1 MSTLYLVDEYE
12 FFNRKPSKTQ
22 INACIKNAMAQGSKA
37 IAIIWG
43 ENQIDLDY
51 NDSHAVWYGSGWIKD
66 ISGDDIAK
74 ALNRQCDTKT
84 TQFMRQHFNLL
95 GV

>member
-1 MSTLYLVDEYE
+1 MSTLYPVDEYE
-12 FFNRKPSKTQ
+12 FFNRKPSKAQ
-22 INACIKNAMAQGSKA
+22 INACIKNATAQGSKA

-51 NDSHAVWYGSGWIKD
+51 NDNQRRWYGTGHIKKISGW
-66 ISGDDIAK
+66 DIAIE
-74 ALNRQCDTKT
+74 LNQQCDTKT